1 MYKDSTEL
9 SLGWTQIFVSKK
21 GFPVIMN
28 NLDSGICVNIHEFF
42 RCVLISSKKG
52 HKLHTCD
59 INRTCY
65 PEHE

>member
-1 MYKDSTEL
+1 
-9 SLGWTQIFVSKK
+9 
-21 GFPVIMN
+21 MN

-42 RCVLISSKKG
+42 SLVLISLKKG

-65 PEHE
+65 PEQE